1 MTGKRSQKGHGTIA
15 AVELKKKKKKKKKK
29 KIKKRF
35 RIVSQPFI
43 ATYWMSLVNEE
54 WYLCRFAC
62 KGTYFMFS
70 VIVDNGGHMRG
81 QTSRPVV
88 GAKIQ

>member
-29 KIKKRF
+29 KRF

-54 WYLCRFAC
+54 WYLYLT
-62 KGTYFMFS
+62 TYALCS
-70 VIVDNGGHMRG
+70 VSLLTMVAICVD
-81 QTSRPVV
+81 RPL
-88 GAKIQ
+88 ALL